1 MIHDPIAPRATPA
14 LKLLMLRRLFS
25 IAAACLAPAVA
36 AAQVTG
42 GISGTV
48 TGESG
53 PIQNARV
60 AIESPSKAIA
70 FTDASG
76 KYSLRELAPGKYQ
89 LLVTSIGYKPLRR
102 SLDVAA
108 GAPATADITLQ
119 PGSILLPGVVTSAN
133 RLPMEA
139 AHVAATINT
148 LEPAQI
154 RTSPAREAQD
164 LLREVPSVEL
174 PRTSSIVSGNAQIV
188 SMRGVDEG
196 RTVVLFDGIPVTD
209 AWGEWVDWSRVPNG
223 MLDRVEI
230 IGGGSS
236 ALYGNGAMGGMIQF
250 FSRPLAPGAVSAQAD
265 IGDRDIRHLY
275 YSVGLPVSKSW
286 TANVNM
292 DYSDG
297 GGYTLV
303 DSVGPGCPAI
313 VAATATTPATTAPC
327 LIGKLDNNSLS
338 IRRNVYGRLFYNP
351 TDSKLSAF
359 FTGHAFAD
367 NRNLGTPLSRAS
379 RDQANIDLGA
389 NYGDYATGMF
399 AVRAYTGRQFEKARS
414 TAIRNPTTAA
424 NATPS
429 CPQGVVRICEDT
441 SVSSIIPS
449 HDWGASLQWTRTNWM
464 HLQSLSAGGDY
475 RHMQGAFDELDWNTT
490 CPGANCGRFLRK
502 IWSGGDQALSGA
514 FVQAIAAPITP
525 VQVELSARVD
535 HWDNTDALSVDS
547 ALASTKMNVVAYPSR
562 HQTTFNPRVGVRYQ
576 VLSNFALHG
585 AAYLAFRAPNLAEL
599 YRKQINANASQVTLP
614 NPLLAPE
621 RAVGREVGFTF
632 SPMHW
637 IDVKGTYYQA
647 EYKDF
652 NSPQTLTA
660 VAPDTTPCGP
670 AVATCRQRLPIGAS
684 RSEGIEGVLAIRP
697 IQALLL
703 SGSVNYDDVR
713 QQSNIAAFTDSTK
726 PRVNRVPSPTQ
737 VVKAV
742 YTDRLLGTWTG
753 IWRHEGHTTT
763 LQGLVLDPYTTVDA
777 SVQHELFSGFTAFV
791 AGENLGDVK
800 YQVNQAG
807 VGASTVL
814 SYGMPRTFRFGLM
827 LDR

>member
-1 MIHDPIAPRATPA
+1 MLR
-14 LKLLMLRRLFS
+14 KLLS
-25 IAAACLAPAVA
+25 IAAACFTPAIVA
-36 AAQVTG
+36 AQATG
-42 GISGTV
+42 GLAGVV

-53 PIQNARV
+53 PLQNARV
-60 AIESPSKAIA
+60 AIESPSTAIA
-70 FTDASG
+70 FTDAAG

-89 LLVTSIGYKPLRR
+89 VLVTSIGYKPMRR
-102 SLDVAA
+102 TIDVSA
-108 GAPATADITLQ
+108 GQPTSADVKLE

-164 LLREVPSVEL
+164 LLRELPSVEL

-196 RTVVLFDGIPVTD
+196 RTAVLFDGIPVTD
-209 AWGEWVDWSRVPNG
+209 AWGEWVDWSRIPNG
-223 MLDRVEI
+223 MLDRVEV

-236 ALYGNGAMGGMIQF
+236 ALYGNGAMGGMIQY
-250 FSRPLAPGAVSAQAD
+250 FSRPLAPGAISAQAD
-265 IGDRDIRHLY
+265 IGDRDIRHIY
-275 YSVGLPVSKSW
+275 YGAGLPISKSW
-286 TANVNM
+286 TANAHV

-303 DSVGPGCPAI
+303 DTTGPGCPA
-313 VAATATTPATTAPC
+313 VVPATGTTPATTAPC
-327 LIGKLDNNSLS
+327 LMGKLDNNSLS
-338 IRRNVYGRLFYNP
+338 IRRNVYGRLYYNP

-367 NRNLGTPLSRAS
+367 NRNLGTPLSRS
-379 RDQANIDLGA
+379 KRDQANIDMGA
-389 NYGDYATGMF
+389 NYGEYATGLF
-399 AVRAYTGRQFEKARS
+399 ALRAYTGRQFETARS
-414 TAIRNPTTAA
+414 TSIRSATATGTTA
-424 NATPS
+424 
-429 CPQGVVRICEDT
+429 CPLGQIRLCEDT
-441 SVSSIIPS
+441 SVTSVIPS
-449 HDWGASLQWTRTNWM
+449 HDWGASVQWTRTNWM
-464 HLQSLSAGGDY
+464 HLQSLSAGADY
-475 RHMQGAFDELDWNTT
+475 RHMQGAFDELDWNTS
-490 CPGANCGRFLRK
+490 CPGANCGRFLRAV
-502 IWSGGDQALSGA
+502 WSGGAQALSGA
-514 FVQAIAAPITP
+514 FAQAIASPIAP

-535 HWDNTDALSVDS
+535 HWDNTDAQSVDS
-547 ALASTKMNVVAYPSR
+547 ALASTSRNIVSYPSR
-562 HQTTFNPRVGVRYQ
+562 HQTTFNPRLGVRYQ
-576 VLSNFALHG
+576 LLSNLAVHG

-621 RAVGREVGFTF
+621 RAVGREVGFTY
-632 SPMHW
+632 SPMRW
-637 IDVKGTYYQA
+637 IDLKGTYYQA

-684 RSEGIEGVLAIRP
+684 RSEGIEGVIAIRP

-726 PRVNRVPSPTQ
+726 PRVNRVPSPKQ

-742 YTDRLLGTWTG
+742 YTDRMFGTWTG

-763 LQGLVLDPYTTVDA
+763 LQGLVLDPYTVVDA
-777 SVQHELFSGFTAFV
+777 SVQHELINGFTGFV
-791 AGENLGDVK
+791 AAENLGDVK
-800 YQVNQAG
+800 YQVNQSG
-807 VGASTVL
+807 TGAATVL
-814 SYGMPRTFRFGLM
+814 SFGMPRTFRFGLM